1 MVSGQWSGMTTMLSS
16 FCVKI
21 GVVSDQFQFANEFHD
36 EKARILRLN
45 EVLYCRCLITNNNE
59 HSINLESDHIMM
71 QSR

>member
-1 MVSGQWSGMTTMLSS
+1 MVNSQWSGMTTMLSS
-16 FCVKI
+16 FCVKT

-45 EVLYCRCLITNNNE
+45 EVLYCRCLITNDNE
-59 HSINLESDHIMM
+59 HCTNRESSRITM